1 MGDTTR
7 DTKTRNVKIHDNF
20 SAEECFRYKCSVQW
34 LWYFTCLHWPAGR
47 DHMLTIEYSSEFL
60 KKFSIKWEDKSSNP
74 IWLKID
80 LIPPQHDFIIFLMFF
95 WVSLKFRLWTMRYRY
110 HIAPT
115 RWPLWRHMKCQND
128 WIPLTM
134 WHGSLTHLKLFSR

>member
-34 LWYFTCLHWPAGR
+34 LWCFTCLHWPAGR
-47 DHMLTIEYSSEFL
+47 DHVLTIEYSSEFL

-80 LIPPQHDFIIFLMFF
+80 LIPPQQDFIFFLMFF
-95 WVSLKFRLWTMRYRY
+95 WVSLKFRLWTMRAYICAIDIILPQPVGHY
-110 HIAPT
+110 GDTWNVKMIESP
-115 RWPLWRHMKCQND
+115 
-128 WIPLTM
+128 
-134 WHGSLTHLKLFSR
+134 